1 MQAVYDGVVD
11 TAEPFEE
18 RMRHLR
24 EGYIASLPA
33 RLETMRLALRGEDRA
48 TLQQEAHRLAGTGQ
62 SYGLPQLTT
71 WGREVERKCKAG
83 AALEAI
89 VVDLDALSRMLLEIV
104 PLDGTGS

>member
-1 MQAVYDGVVD
+1 
-11 TAEPFEE
+11 
-18 RMRHLR
+18 MRQLR

-33 RLETMRLALRGEDRA
+33 RLETMRGALRGDDLA

-83 AALEAI
+83 VTLEAF
-89 VVDLDALSRMLLEIV
+89 VGDLDMLSGMLLEII
-104 PLDGTGS
+104 PIDLTGS

>member
-1 MQAVYDGVVD
+1 VD

-18 RMRHLR
+18 RMRQLR
-24 EGYIASLPA
+24 EGYISSLPA
-33 RLETMRLALRGEDRA
+33 RLEAMRLALRGQDRA

-83 AALEAI
+83 ATLEAF
-89 VVDLDALSRMLLEIV
+89 VGDLDTLSRLILEIT
-104 PLDGTGS
+104 PIELTGGS